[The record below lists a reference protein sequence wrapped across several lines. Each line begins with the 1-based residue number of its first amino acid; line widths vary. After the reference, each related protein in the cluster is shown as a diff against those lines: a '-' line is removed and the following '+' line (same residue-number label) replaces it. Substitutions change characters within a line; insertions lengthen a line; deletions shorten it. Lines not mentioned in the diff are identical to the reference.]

1 MDKLKPYPAT
11 EMCFFPLFYTA
22 DGNFFISDLKYF
34 CSSSN
39 VLKIAFLKK
48 N

>member
-22 DGNFFISDLKYF
+22 DGNFLFQI
-34 CSSSN
+34 
-39 VLKIAFLKK
+39 
-48 N
+48 